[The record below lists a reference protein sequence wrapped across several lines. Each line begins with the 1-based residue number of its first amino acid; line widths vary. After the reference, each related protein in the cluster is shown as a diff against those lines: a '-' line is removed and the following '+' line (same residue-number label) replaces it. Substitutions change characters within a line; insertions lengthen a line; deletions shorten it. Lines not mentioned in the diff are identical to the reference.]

1 MKLHFKSFGEGKP
14 LVILHGLFGSLDNW
28 QTHAKNFSK
37 YFKVYIVDQRNHGRS
52 PHSDEFSYE
61 LMVEDFNEFVEGQGL
76 DDFVLIGHSM
86 GGKTAMGYAEKYG
99 EKLDK
104 LVIVDIGPKQY
115 PMHHDQILAGLT
127 SLDFDVVKSR
137 KSADEYLQKYIPEL
151 GVRQFLLK
159 NLYWVEKGKL
169 AFRMNVTAL
178 NNTIQGILKN
188 IDLAVLIDSE
198 SASASEIVAGAV
210 QDNDRG
216 LLVGQRTF
224 GKGLIQ
230 EEYQFADG
238 STSRITT
245 SRYYTP
251 SGRSIQRPYTF
262 GQKSYDYY
270 TQDLDSLHASDS
282 TAFFTTSGRKVFGG
296 GGVLPDIL
304 VEDTI
309 PELTYRMTELLYYA
323 AQTFSFRYVD
333 VRRDEFKQISV
344 DEFLNQFNFKSVLE
358 ELIRAEAKD
367 NDLSKVQF
375 NFDDQELVDYF
386 DLKLKQLIVQK
397 GWSREA
403 ALQLQNQGDYVI
415 QTTLKQLE
423 NETY

>member
-188 IDLAVLIDSE
+188 IEISEVSTQTLFIRGEKSNYILDEDFDEIEDLFVDSDIITIE
-198 SASASEIVAGAV
+198 NAGHWV
-210 QDNDRG
+210 
-216 LLVGQRTF
+216 
-224 GKGLIQ
+224 
-230 EEYQFADG
+230 
-238 STSRITT
+238 
-245 SRYYTP
+245 
-251 SGRSIQRPYTF
+251 
-262 GQKSYDYY
+262 
-270 TQDLDSLHASDS
+270 H
-282 TAFFTTSGRKVFGG
+282 
-296 GGVLPDIL
+296 
-304 VEDTI
+304 
-309 PELTYRMTELLYYA
+309 
-323 AQTFSFRYVD
+323 
-333 VRRDEFKQISV
+333 
-344 DEFLNQFNFKSVLE
+344 
-358 ELIRAEAKD
+358 AEAPKEFYD
-367 NDLSKVQF
+367 EIM
-375 NFDDQELVDYF
+375 NFVL
-386 DLKLKQLIVQK
+386 
-397 GWSREA
+397 R
-403 ALQLQNQGDYVI
+403 
-415 QTTLKQLE
+415 
-423 NETY
+423 